1 MNTAP
6 SFWEVDNLSQSRKS
20 SHPAGYTPSSTPY
33 SSVMSNILDVSML
46 PSIRFR
52 ASKFPSSALPE
63 SLAFGDKPG
72 YRPRNCVRR
81 SADQIRTHTPTS
93 SSFRVSVGEEA
104 KRIRKIGLKCMF
116 CKKISC
122 VCFESEDSFIEDLG
136 SVQESRRKRRYDIMK
151 DCKLE
156 KNAYDNALS
165 ESSRLKARK
174 FKTKTEISSMVND
187 LFSKILIKQSPKH
200 KAKKINLVIN

>member
-6 SFWEVDNLSQSRKS
+6 SFWEVENLSQSRKS
-20 SHPAGYTPSSTPY
+20 SQLAGYTPSSSPY
-33 SSVMSNILDVSML
+33 SNVMSNILDVSML

-81 SADQIRTHTPTS
+81 SADQIRTHTPTN

-136 SVQESRRKRRYDIMK
+136 TVQESRRKRRYDIMK

-156 KNAYDNALS
+156 KNAFDNALS
-165 ESSRLKARK
+165 ESSRLQARK
-174 FKTKTEISSMVND
+174 FKTKTEITSMVND
-187 LFSKILIKQSPKH
+187 LFTKILIKQNPKQ
-200 KAKKINLVIN
+200 KPKKISLVIN